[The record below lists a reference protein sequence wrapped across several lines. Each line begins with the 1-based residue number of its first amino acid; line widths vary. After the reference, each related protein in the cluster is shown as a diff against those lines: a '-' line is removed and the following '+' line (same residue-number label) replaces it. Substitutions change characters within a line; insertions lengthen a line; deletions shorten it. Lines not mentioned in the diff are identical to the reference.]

1 MSSAVIKKEEYEVG
15 RILMEFG
22 TITLLD
28 ELASKKFTEGE
39 ILTILKD
46 IAETL
51 AQLHEN
57 SIIHL
62 DLKPENIV
70 LIEGTY
76 KICDFGSAIQHSVNF
91 DALDKRHQNQ
101 FVEFLEANSTL
112 SYRSPEMI
120 ESHGK
125 VIGEKSD
132 VWMLGCIGYLM
143 TFRKHPFENEGKL
156 AIISGNIK
164 YPL

>member
-70 LIEGTY
+70 LI
-76 KICDFGSAIQHSVNF
+76 
-91 DALDKRHQNQ
+91 
-101 FVEFLEANSTL
+101 
-112 SYRSPEMI
+112 
-120 ESHGK
+120 
-125 VIGEKSD
+125 
-132 VWMLGCIGYLM
+132 
-143 TFRKHPFENEGKL
+143 
-156 AIISGNIK
+156 
-164 YPL
+164 